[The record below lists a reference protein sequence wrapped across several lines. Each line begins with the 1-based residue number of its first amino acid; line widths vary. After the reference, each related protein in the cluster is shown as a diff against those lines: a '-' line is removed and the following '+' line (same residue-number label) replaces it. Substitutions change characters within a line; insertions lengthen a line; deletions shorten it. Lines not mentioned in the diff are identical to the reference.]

1 MLSDEIPVVGNV
13 ELEVPSLGKIKG
25 LSYDDQTCQYLGI
38 QYGEVPGRFRR
49 PKPSAPWKDGCYDG
63 TKLGP
68 YCPQPPRDFYPIPA
82 AARPW
87 LEMPGTD
94 EFNCLNLNISVPH
107 MPKSNPELL
116 PVMVFLHGGAF
127 AYATGSAPIYD
138 GRILAT
144 TAATD
149 LARPTIIIT
158 LNYRLGVYGFLGGRD
173 IEAYNKE
180 HGESGVGNYGIWDQA
195 LALQWIQKHISGF
208 GGDPQRVTL
217 FGQSAGGV
225 SRVKQFLSADVE
237 KVTAAMV
244 PTFVIPV
251 VTMSLCDD
259 GVLIPGPMPTAGEYE
274 QFSIPKWCPNVMMVF
289 RCIIWNKSWDTMSPT
304 PMSKSA
310 DLSTPTATGLLQKLD
325 TFLGPEKAKA
335 IAEIYKITPTMSD
348 QETFNTIE
356 RFTTHGMYS
365 IPHYFAEQSAPNV
378 YAWHFDVPSPYDN
391 AWGGMAHHSFDNVL
405 IWGVL
410 KHTLPAAH
418 QRISELMQ
426 EKWVKFAHGEAPWQR
441 FGEEKKWMVFK
452 EHGAQMMSKEED
464 VGRGYEEWDRLH
476 ELGLVADF
484 ADLSDEICLRRK
496 DVLTLDSQAVLGRA
510 VESSSVEK
518 PGWGIL

>member
-38 QYGEVPGRFRR
+38 QYAEVPGRFRR
-49 PKPSAPWKDGCYDG
+49 PKPPAPWKDGCYDG

-107 MPKSNPELL
+107 MPKSNLELL

-149 LARPTIIIT
+149 IARPTIIIT
-158 LNYRLGVYGFLGGRD
+158 LNYRLGVYGFLAGRD

-180 HGESGVGNYGIWDQA
+180 HGESGVGNYGIWDQT

-208 GGDPQRVTL
+208 GGDPQRVTI

-225 SRVKQFLSADVE
+225 SVSCHLLRGEPLFSSAIIQSGLLRLCGVMSIDEYQICYEKMLLALGISLDLTPTERMKQFIAADVE

-251 VTMSLCDD
+251 ITMSLCDD

-274 QFSIPKWCPNVMMVF
+274 QFSIPQWCPNVMMGDC
-289 RCIIWNKSWDTMSPT
+289 RN
-304 PMSKSA
+304 
-310 DLSTPTATGLLQKLD
+310 
-325 TFLGPEKAKA
+325 E
-335 IAEIYKITPTMSD
+335 
-348 QETFNTIE
+348 
-356 RFTTHGMYS
+356 
-365 IPHYFAEQSAPNV
+365 
-378 YAWHFDVPSPYDN
+378 
-391 AWGGMAHHSFDNVL
+391 
-405 IWGVL
+405 
-410 KHTLPAAH
+410 
-418 QRISELMQ
+418 
-426 EKWVKFAHGEAPWQR
+426 
-441 FGEEKKWMVFK
+441 
-452 EHGAQMMSKEED
+452 
-464 VGRGYEEWDRLH
+464 
-476 ELGLVADF
+476 
-484 ADLSDEICLRRK
+484 
-496 DVLTLDSQAVLGRA
+496 
-510 VESSSVEK
+510 
-518 PGWGIL
+518 